1 MLPRFILLSAVVCIP
16 LTLGGCNFA
25 DTATQVPNAVE
36 TTRERQVSGDDEVNG
51 GQALIEQREFA
62 QAIEPLERALAK
74 PLNTYSESIVLTMI
88 GNCYS
93 ELEQLDQ
100 AFDYYDRA
108 IAQDPDNYKA
118 YVAKGV
124 VHRLQGDY
132 DDAAAAYDK
141 ALVLA
146 PDYAELHAS
155 IGGLAIFQDDLDKAI
170 THLEKAVTLDDSVAI
185 SHSNLAVAYAM
196 VGRFDDADN
205 QLKKAVVRGYHQ
217 PEAIKERID
226 QLRNL

>member
-1 MLPRFILLSAVVCIP
+1 MLSRFSILSAVVCVP
-16 LTLGGCNFA
+16 LMLSGCNFS
-25 DTATQVPNAVE
+25 DTAAQAPSAVE
-36 TTRERQVSGDDEVNG
+36 TTRDTRMSGDDEATA
-51 GQALIEQREFA
+51 GQVLIEQREFA
-62 QAIEPLERALAK
+62 QAIEPLERALGK

-93 ELEQLDQ
+93 ELEQLEK

-108 IAQDPDNYKA
+108 IAQDPENHKA

-124 VHRLQGDY
+124 AHRLQGEY
-132 DDAAAAYDK
+132 DDAAAAYDQ
-141 ALVLA
+141 ALTLA

-155 IGGLAIFQDDLDKAI
+155 IGGLAIFQDDLDKAVK
-170 THLEKAVTLDDSVAI
+170 HLEKAVALDDSVAI

-196 VGRFDDADN
+196 SGRFDDADK

-217 PEAIKERID
+217 PEVIKERID